1 MTVGAGWWG
10 WGVALALLSGC
21 GASQGV
27 SSSSTPPEGGAAPEA
42 RNENLTTRTVTFA
55 AAADTHVVA
64 TSPTTSFGSS
74 QTLVLGRSP
83 DAEAYL
89 KFLIQPFEG
98 TMTAARLRVYVLE
111 GSTDGP
117 TVYDPPGVRTWN
129 EQTTWDT
136 RPQWGGYWALVSA
149 GPVASGTWLELDV
162 SDLNVSQN
170 SYLDIFMGGDSAD
183 GVTLASSEHPDPA
196 LRPQLV
202 LTIESA
208 KDHPPPRPEP
218 IPVSGTPVAFTPSA
232 DTFVAADAPAS
243 SAGGASASLRIGS
256 TPEREAHLRFSV
268 QGLTE
273 TVQRAVL
280 RLRVTEDGT
289 EGGPSVFATQ
299 GAWSESSVTWNTRPS
314 KEGGTLD
321 RVPFLAPSG
330 YADYDVTDRV
340 SGNGDVTFGLYAN
353 SSDEVSFHSREV
365 SSLEPLLLVWT
376 GTPRTPPTDECLTRQ
391 EVLATT
397 ILASQDTFVTPESPA
412 TRHHREASLRVD
424 ASPRAESFLEFDV
437 QLGAAPVRRVL
448 LRLYALDA
456 SGNGP
461 RLFKA
466 EPFDEATTDWYS
478 KPAIMGGVVGDLGA
492 LKKDQ
497 WVELDVTDAVTTS
510 GRHAFALLEGSAD
523 GMRFASSEMEERGLL
538 SVAPRLV
545 VITDSE
551 PFCSYQGTPPSGTT
565 AWVTQSSDAAAEL
578 STHTAPAPDGGF
590 VVISRVEQPQAG
602 PSSAERTDVVTLHR
616 ADGSVAWSR
625 AFAQPQVYFSRVVVT
640 PQGNVLVAGSYL
652 GAPDLGK
659 GALPQGQGMFVMK
672 LTPTGTVDWT
682 RGYRAWFEKADES
695 VDNPMQVLDL
705 ATDAHGSALVV
716 GTFWGY
722 TDFGAGPVYSGKP
735 FPYDDTYPNSF
746 VLKLQWDGAYQWA
759 RTLTS
764 ESLRGAQATSVAVDA
779 EENVT
784 VGGWAGQGTDFGGGA
799 STQAGAFVARW
810 DASGAP
816 RWSRVL
822 PVYFSELSA
831 LAVLPDGGV
840 VFTGNFGGRFTFAGQ
855 EYASREPDEYDGGP
869 RDTMLGRLS
878 ATGAEVTLRQLRGV
892 SFDDLVVDGS
902 GNIVTS
908 QLGGGGRLGLGDVGP
923 TEEGASSRPT
933 VAGFGA
939 DLETRWVRVFDP
951 LQSRLLLSP
960 VSDGLVVTADLKTAF
975 ELEGHW
981 YTPRERRSDL
991 LHFKLRP

>member
-1 MTVGAGWWG
+1 MTVGAGWRG
-10 WGVALALLSGC
+10 WGVVFALLSGC

-27 SSSSTPPEGGAAPEA
+27 APGSTEVVAPPDGRREE
-42 RNENLTTRTVTFA
+42 LVTRTVTFV

-74 QTLVLGRSP
+74 ETLVLGRSP

-89 KFLIQPFEG
+89 RFLIQPFEG
-98 TMTAARLRVYVLE
+98 TMTTARLRLYVLE
-111 GSTDGP
+111 GTEDGP
-117 TVYDPPGVRTWN
+117 TVHDPPGVRTWN
-129 EQTTWDT
+129 ELTTWDT

-149 GPVASGTWLELDV
+149 GPVASGTWMELDV
-162 SDLNVSQN
+162 SDLHVSQS
-170 SYLDIFMGGDSAD
+170 SYLDIFMGGDSPD

-218 IPVSGTPVAFTPSA
+218 LPVSGTPVSFAPSA
-232 DTFVAADAPAS
+232 DTFVSVDVPDS
-243 SAGGASASLRIGS
+243 SAGGVSEALRVGS

-280 RLRVTEDGT
+280 RLRVREDGT

-299 GAWSESSVTWNTRPS
+299 GAWSEAVTWNTRPT
-314 KEGGTLD
+314 KVGGSLD
-321 RVPFLAPSG
+321 RAPFLAPFG
-330 YADYDVTDRV
+330 FADYDVTEEVRGD
-340 SGNGDVTFGLYAN
+340 GDVTFGLYAN
-353 SSDEVSFHSREV
+353 SGDEVSFHSREV
-365 SSLEPLLLVWT
+365 LALEPQLLVWT
-376 GTPRTPPTDECLTRQ
+376 GAPRTAPTDDCLTRQ
-391 EVLATT
+391 EVLATS
-397 ILASQDTFVTPESPA
+397 ILASQDTFVTPDSP
-412 TRHHREASLRVD
+412 TTQHYREASLRVD
-424 ASPRAESFLEFDV
+424 ASPRAESYLEFDV

-461 RLFKA
+461 RLFQA
-466 EPFDEATTDWYS
+466 APFDEATTDWYR

-497 WVELDVTDAVTTS
+497 WVELDVTDVVTTS
-510 GRHAFALLEGSAD
+510 GRHAFALLDGSAD

-551 PFCSYQGTPPSGTT
+551 PFCSYQGTPPSGST
-565 AWVTQSSDAAAEL
+565 AWVTQSSDPSAEL
-578 STHTAPAPDGGF
+578 STHSAPALDGGF
-590 VVISRVEQPQAG
+590 VVISRVEQPVTSP
-602 PSSAERTDVVTLHR
+602 PSSERTDVVTLHR

-625 AFAQPQVYFSRVVVT
+625 AFSHPQVSFERVVVT
-640 PQGNVLVAGSYL
+640 KQGNVLVAGSYL
-652 GAPDLGK
+652 GAPDLGT
-659 GALPQGQGMFVMK
+659 GALPRGQGMFVMK
-672 LTPTGTVDWT
+672 LSPTGGVVWT
-682 RGYRAWFEKADES
+682 RGYKAWFQRMDES

-764 ESLRGAQATSVAVDA
+764 DSLRGAQATSVAVDA
-779 EENVT
+779 EERVT
-784 VGGWAGQGTDFGGGA
+784 VGGWAGQGTDFGAGA
-799 STQAGAFVARW
+799 ITQNGAFVARW

-816 RWSRVL
+816 VWSRVI
-822 PVYFSELSA
+822 PVYFSGLSTLA
-831 LAVLPDGGV
+831 LLPDGGV
-840 VFTGNFGGRFTFAGQ
+840 FFTGNFGGRFTFAGQ

-878 ATGAEVTLRQLRGV
+878 ATGDEVTLRQLQDV
-892 SFDDLVVDGS
+892 DFHDLVVDAS
-902 GNIVTS
+902 GNVVTS
-908 QLGGGGRLGLGDVGP
+908 QLGGGSRLGLGDVGP
-923 TEEGASSRPT
+923 TEEGASLRPT
-933 VAGFGA
+933 VAGFGV
-939 DLETRWVRVFDP
+939 DLRTRWVRVFAP
-951 LQSRLLLSP
+951 LQSQLLLSP
-960 VSDGLVVTADLKTAF
+960 VSDGLVVTADLKTPF
-975 ELEGHW
+975 ELEGTW

>member
-1 MTVGAGWWG
+1 MTVGAGSWG
-10 WGVALALLSGC
+10 WLVAFALLSGC

-27 SSSSTPPEGGAAPEA
+27 APSSTEVVAPPDGRREE
-42 RNENLTTRTVTFA
+42 LVTRTVTFV

-74 QTLVLGRSP
+74 ETLVLGRSL

-89 KFLIQPFEG
+89 RFLIQPFEG
-98 TMTAARLRVYVLE
+98 TMTTARLRLYVLE
-111 GSTDGP
+111 GTEDGP
-117 TVYDPPGVRTWN
+117 TVHDPPGVRTWN
-129 EQTTWDT
+129 ELTTWDT

-149 GPVASGTWLELDV
+149 GPVASGTWMELDV
-162 SDLNVSQN
+162 SDLHVSQS
-170 SYLDIFMGGDSAD
+170 SYLDIFMGGDSPD

-218 IPVSGTPVAFTPSA
+218 LPVSGTPVSFAPRA
-232 DTFVAADAPAS
+232 DTFVSADVPDS
-243 SAGGASASLRIGS
+243 SAGGVSEALRVGS

-280 RLRVTEDGT
+280 RLRVRADGT

-299 GAWSESSVTWNTRPS
+299 GAWSEAVTWNTRPT
-314 KEGGTLD
+314 KVGGSLY
-321 RVPFLAPSG
+321 RAPFLAPFG
-330 YADYDVTDRV
+330 FADYDVTEQVRGD
-340 SGNGDVTFGLYAN
+340 GDVTFGLYAN
-353 SSDEVSFHSREV
+353 SGDEVSFHSREV
-365 SSLEPLLLVWT
+365 LALEPQLLVWT
-376 GTPRTPPTDECLTRQ
+376 GAPRTAPTDDCLTRQ
-391 EVLATT
+391 EVLATSV
-397 ILASQDTFVTPESPA
+397 LASQDTFVTPDSP
-412 TRHHREASLRVD
+412 TTQHYREASLRVD
-424 ASPRAESFLEFDV
+424 ASPRAESYLEFDV

-466 EPFDEATTDWYS
+466 APFDEATTDWYR

-497 WVELDVTDAVTTS
+497 WVELDVTDVVTTS
-510 GRHAFALLEGSAD
+510 GRHAFALLDGSAD

-551 PFCSYQGTPPSGTT
+551 PFCSYQGTPPSGST
-565 AWVTQSSDAAAEL
+565 AWVTQSSDPSAEL
-578 STHTAPAPDGGF
+578 STHSAPALDGGF
-590 VVISRVEQPQAG
+590 VVISRVEQPVTG
-602 PSSAERTDVVTLHR
+602 PLSSERTDIVTLHR

-625 AFAQPQVYFSRVVVT
+625 AFSQPQVSFEQVVVT
-640 PQGNVLVAGSYL
+640 KQGNVLVAGSYL
-652 GAPDLGK
+652 GAPDLGT
-659 GALPQGQGMFVMK
+659 GALPRGQGMFVMK
-672 LTPTGTVDWT
+672 LSPTGGVVWT
-682 RGYRAWFEKADES
+682 RGYKAWFQRMDES

-764 ESLRGAQATSVAVDA
+764 DSLRGAQATSVAVDA
-779 EENVT
+779 EESVT
-784 VGGWAGQGTDFGGGA
+784 VGGWAGQGTDFGAGA
-799 STQAGAFVARW
+799 ITQNGAFVARW

-816 RWSRVL
+816 VWSRVI
-822 PVYFSELSA
+822 PVYFSGLSTLA
-831 LAVLPDGGV
+831 LLPDGGV

-878 ATGAEVTLRQLRGV
+878 ATGDEVTLRQLQDV
-892 SFDDLVVDGS
+892 DFHDLVVDAS
-902 GNIVTS
+902 GNVVTS
-908 QLGGGGRLGLGDVGP
+908 QLGGGSRLGLGDVGP
-923 TEEGASSRPT
+923 TEEGASLRPT
-933 VAGFGA
+933 VAGFGV
-939 DLETRWVRVFDP
+939 DLRTRWVRVFDP
-951 LQSRLLLSP
+951 LQSQLLLSP
-960 VSDGLVVTADLKTAF
+960 VSDGLVVTADLKTPF
-975 ELEGHW
+975 ELEGTW
-981 YTPRERRSDL
+981 YAPRERRSDL

>member
-1 MTVGAGWWG
+1 V
-10 WGVALALLSGC
+10 
-21 GASQGV
+21 Q
-27 SSSSTPPEGGAAPEA
+27 SSSTPEVVATPEA
-42 RNENLTTRTVTFA
+42 RNENLTTRTVTLA

-64 TSPTTSFGSS
+64 TSPTTGFGSS
-74 QTLVLGRSP
+74 ETLVLGRSP

-89 KFLIQPFEG
+89 KFFIQPFEG
-98 TMTAARLRVYVLE
+98 TMTAARLRLYVLE
-111 GSTDGP
+111 GTADGP
-117 TVYDPPGVRTWN
+117 TVYDPPGVRTWS

-136 RPQWGGYWALVSA
+136 RPQWGGYWAIVSA
-149 GPVASGTWLELDV
+149 GPVASGTWMELDV
-162 SDLNVSQN
+162 SDLYVSQN
-170 SYLDIFMGGDSAD
+170 SSLDIFMGGDSTD

-202 LTIESA
+202 LTVESA

-218 IPVSGTPVAFTPSA
+218 IPVSGTPVAFAPSA
-232 DTFVAADAPAS
+232 DTFVSADAPAS
-243 SAGGASASLRIGS
+243 SVGGVSESLRIGS
-256 TPEREAHLRFSV
+256 APEREGHLRFSV

-314 KEGGTLD
+314 KVGGTLD
-321 RVPFLAPSG
+321 RVPFLASSG
-330 YADYDVTDRV
+330 FADYDVTDRV
-340 SGNGDVTFGLYAN
+340 RGNGDVTFGLYAN
-353 SSDEVSFHSREV
+353 SSDEVAFHSREV
-365 SSLEPLLLVWT
+365 SSLEPQLLVWT

-397 ILASQDTFVTPESPA
+397 VLASQDTFVTPESP
-412 TRHHREASLRVD
+412 TLSHHREASLRVD
-424 ASPRAESFLEFDV
+424 ASPRVESYLEFDV
-437 QLGAAPVRRVL
+437 QLGTASVRRVL

-497 WVELDVTDAVTTS
+497 WVELDVTDVVTTS
-510 GRHAFALLEGSAD
+510 GRHAFALLEGSED

-565 AWVTQSSDAAAEL
+565 AWVTQSNDPAAEL

-590 VVISRVEQPQAG
+590 AVLSRVESPQAS
-602 PSSAERTDVVTLHR
+602 PPSAERTDVVTLHR

-625 AFAQPQVYFSRVVVT
+625 AFAQPQVYFERVVVT
-640 PQGNVLVAGSYL
+640 KQGNVLVAGSYL
-652 GAPDLGK
+652 GAPDLGT

-672 LTPTGTVDWT
+672 LTPTGAVDWT
-682 RGYRAWFEKADES
+682 RGFKAWFQKADEY

-746 VLKLQWDGAYQWA
+746 ILKLQWDGASQWA

-764 ESLRGAQATSVAVDA
+764 DSLRGAQATSVAVDA

-799 STQAGAFVARW
+799 SPSAGAFVARW
-810 DASGAP
+810 DARGAP
-816 RWSRVL
+816 RWSRVI
-822 PVYFSELSA
+822 PVYFSMLSTLA
-831 LAVLPDGGV
+831 LLPDGGV

-869 RDTMLGRLS
+869 RETMLGRLS
-878 ATGAEVTLRQLRGV
+878 ATGAEVTLRQLRDV
-892 SFDDLVVDGS
+892 SFDDLVVEAS

-908 QLGGGGRLGLGDVGP
+908 QLGGGSRLGLGDVGP
-923 TEEGASSRPT
+923 TEDGASLRPT

-951 LQSRLLLSP
+951 LQSQLLLSP
-960 VSDGLVVTADLKTAF
+960 VGDGLVVTADLKTPF